1 MEEFYTLRSLET
13 HLQHCALIEDDTTGE
28 LSKEYGVN
36 CRSTLL
42 DLENFDMCSGTLLPD
57 VMHDL
62 LEGVLQHVIKL
73 LLSYC
78 IEEKKYFTLATLN
91 EKILGIELGYMEDNR
106 PAPLDHWKHIRQNG
120 MVHVMH
126 ILAYVQLFLLI
137 TASQT
142 WTLSRFLPLMVGCCV
157 PEDDIYWHH
166 YATLLQITG
175 YVLAPEIFPDDV
187 AWLNVI
193 IVDFLSEFAEL
204 YPDASVIPKMH
215 YMVHVPRLMMK

>member
-1 MEEFYTLRSLET
+1 
-13 HLQHCALIEDDTTGE
+13 
-28 LSKEYGVN
+28 
-36 CRSTLL
+36 
-42 DLENFDMCSGTLLPD
+42 MCSGTLLPD

-62 LEGVLQHVIKL
+62 LEGVLQHVIQL

-126 ILAYVQLFLLI
+126 ILAYIQLFLLI

-142 WTLSRFLPLMVGCCV
+142 WTMRYEANTIISRKWDKILA
-157 PEDDIYWHH
+157 I
-166 YATLLQITG
+166 TLALLG
-175 YVLAPEIFPDDV
+175 
-187 AWLNVI
+187 
-193 IVDFLSEFAEL
+193 
-204 YPDASVIPKMH
+204 
-215 YMVHVPRLMMK
+215 R